1 MPSVFSMMKT
11 LCSFA
16 NRNEEIGSFLEG
28 LESRVVMD
36 VKGEEPF
43 YLEFSGG
50 RLSAHKGIPPSHD
63 ATIKSDKSTM
73 DDVIA
78 GKLTQEDAFNRK
90 LIETSGSIQDAMR
103 VRYVINRTLQQSRTL
118 GAFQKLLGTFG

>member
-16 NRNEEIGSFLEG
+16 NRNDDISGFLEG
-28 LESRVVMD
+28 LESKVVMD

-43 YLEFSGG
+43 YIEFSGG
-50 RLSAHKGIPPSHD
+50 KLSVNKGIPPGYD

-73 DDVIA
+73 DDIIA
-78 GKLTQEDAFNRK
+78 GRLTQEDAFNRK

-103 VRYVINRTLQQSRTL
+103 VRFVINRTLQQSRTL